1 MRWQLFTSLILSL
14 SLFASCIGCS
24 SETAIYSESQQKEL
38 IAAGPPIVAAVE
50 RANDLQAPIP
60 LEADGKVIDIGE
72 LPNTNA
78 HAGPCIGDID
88 ADGDDDLLVGD
99 FPGFFWFFENIS
111 KNESP
116 NYAAAV
122 KLQAGGSDAK
132 VPVS

>member
-1 MRWQLFTSLILSL
+1 MFRQLSASLLL
-14 SLFASCIGCS
+14 PLGLLVFCLGCD
-24 SETAIYSESQQKEL
+24 SETPVYTEAQQQEL
-38 IAAGPPIVAAVE
+38 ISAGPPEVAVAE
-50 RANDLQAPIP
+50 RAEDLEAPVP
-60 LEADGKVIDIGE
+60 LEADGKVIDIGA

-99 FPGFFWFFENIS
+99 FPGHFWFFENVS
-111 KNESP
+111 NNQSP
-116 NYAAAV
+116 SYAAAV